1 MEGPVKKL
9 SSIAAAMCLASAAC
23 AVEEDGVIDEPA
35 SVQQAQSRGRTMY
48 HVFKLDGLGG
58 TPSAGNGINN
68 FGWVSG
74 TSTTDEGATHATLWV
89 FGLPIDLGTVG
100 APTTSSGSIWPVKN
114 ERGLV
119 SGIVEV
125 PGEDPYDEDWACS
138 VFMPKT
144 PGHVCRGFV
153 WEDGD
158 MRALPTLGGTHG
170 FATGTNNRRQTV
182 GWAETTFEDPSCNRT
197 SQFLQ
202 FHAVLWGPGRD
213 DIRALVPFGDDS
225 ASAATTIN
233 DHGQVAGISG
243 ICSQGVGEL
252 SAIHAV
258 IWEPDGS
265 ITDLGN
271 LGGVAWN
278 TPMAMNERGDVV
290 GFANAAGT
298 DPPTDFNYRA
308 FLWTRQLGRMVD
320 LGTLDGDTRAQAL
333 GINERRQVVGFSRG
347 AGFRGFI
354 WEDGVMSDLNERI
367 ASGSRDTI
375 IIAGD
380 INDFGVITGQS
391 VDDNDVTS
399 TFVAIPVGRR

>member
-1 MEGPVKKL
+1 
-9 SSIAAAMCLASAAC
+9 MCLAAGVAAC
-23 AVEEDGVIDEPA
+23 ATEEEGVADEPA
-35 SVQQAQSRGRTMY
+35 SVQQVRSRGRTMY

-58 TPSAGNGINN
+58 TSSGGNGINN
-68 FGWVSG
+68 LGWITG
-74 TSTTDEGATHATLWV
+74 TSTLDDDAATRATLWV
-89 FGLPIDLGTVG
+89 FGHPFDLDTLG
-100 APTTSSGSIWPVKN
+100 APSSSSGVIWPVKN
-114 ERGLV
+114 ERGLI

-125 PGEDPYDEDWACS
+125 PGADPFDEDWACS

-202 FHAVLWGPGRD
+202 FHAVVWGPGRD
-213 DIRALVPFGDDS
+213 DIRPLLPLGDDS
-225 ASAATTIN
+225 TSAATAIN
-233 DHGQVAGISG
+233 DRGQVAGISG

-252 SAIHAV
+252 SAIRAV
-258 IWEPDGS
+258 IWEPDGTT
-265 ITDLGN
+265 TDLGS

-278 TPMAMNERGDVV
+278 TPMAINERGDVV
-290 GFANAAGT
+290 GFANAPGT
-298 DPPTDFNYRA
+298 DPPTSFNYRA
-308 FLWTRQLGRMVD
+308 FLWTRQLGRMMD

-333 GINERRQVVGFSRG
+333 GINERGQVVGFSRG
-347 AGFRGFI
+347 AGLRGFI
-354 WEDGVMSDLNERI
+354 WEDGVMSDLNQRI

-375 IIAGD
+375 LIAGD
-380 INDFGVITGQS
+380 INDFGVVTGQS
-391 VDDNDVTS
+391 VDENDVTS